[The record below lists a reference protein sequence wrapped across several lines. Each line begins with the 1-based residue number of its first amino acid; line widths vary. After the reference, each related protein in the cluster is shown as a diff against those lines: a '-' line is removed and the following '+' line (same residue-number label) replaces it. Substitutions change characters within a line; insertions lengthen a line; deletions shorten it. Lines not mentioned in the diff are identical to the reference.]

1 MATENGRLLVCNCN
15 QTMPLD
21 SATGA
26 LAQGDGAP
34 FIHSALCR
42 SQLGNF
48 RDAVAAGGPLTVC
61 CTQEA
66 PLFGEIGQEGGL
78 DEEALTFVNIRE
90 RAGWSDE
97 AAKAGPKIAALIAEA
112 SVAGA
117 PTTQVSLSSDGI
129 CLVYG
134 KDQSALDAARQL
146 SARLDVTLLLKES
159 AGIVPPSLMDVPV
172 FHGRIT
178 RSAGHL
184 GAFEISVDDYAP
196 ANPASRDAF
205 SFDRP
210 RNGAVSKC
218 DLILDLTGETP
229 LFTGH
234 DKRDGYFRPDPG
246 DPVAVQKALFELS
259 DMVGEFAK
267 PRYVDFKPDLCAHSR
282 SRKTGCSRCIDVC
295 PAGAISP
302 DGDVVAFD
310 PYICGGCGACNS
322 VCPTGA
328 AHYAFPQTTT
338 LVERLSVLMQAYADA
353 GGRDAALF
361 VHDPVDGSAMVDMAA
376 RFGRG
381 LPAHVI
387 PFAVTQV
394 TQIGL
399 DFLAAAFAFGVGR
412 VVLHAHPRKQDE
424 IGGLAGQIGL
434 AETVLTGLGF
444 DSGRVELLIESD
456 PDAVESRLWSMERSA
471 GVSPR
476 FFLPLGG
483 KREIMDTALAQLRLA
498 APTPVDTIA
507 LPPGAPYGRVNVDVE
522 ACTLCLAC
530 VSACPASA
538 LLDNPEAPQL
548 SFVESSCVQCG
559 LCRNT
564 CPESA
569 ITLEPRINFLTA
581 AKSPVV
587 MKEEEPFHC
596 VRCNK
601 PFAAKSTID
610 RIVKTLAEKH
620 SMFATPEAA
629 QRLQMCED
637 CRVVDQFETVDNPMG
652 GGARPMVRTTQDYT
666 DGTVSDDD
674 ESIH

>member
-1 MATENGRLLVCNCN
+1 MATESGRLLVCNCN
-15 QTMPLD
+15 QTMPLESVA
-21 SATGA
+21 SAV
-26 LAQGDGAP
+26 AQGGTVP

-48 RDAVAAGGPLTVC
+48 RDAAASGTPLTVC

-66 PLFGEIGQEGGL
+66 PLFSEIGQESGL
-78 DEEALTFVNIRE
+78 DESALSFVNIRE
-90 RAGWSDE
+90 RAGWSEE
-97 AAKAGPKIAALIAEA
+97 AKDAGPKIAALIAEA
-112 SVAGA
+112 AVAGT

-146 SARLDVTLLLKES
+146 SERLDVTLLLKES
-159 AGIVPPSLMDVPV
+159 DGIVPPSVMDVPV
-172 FHGRIT
+172 FQGRIIRT
-178 RSAGHL
+178 AGHL
-184 GAFEISVDDYAP
+184 GAFEIGVDDYAP

-205 SFDRP
+205 SFERP
-210 RNGAVSKC
+210 QNGAVSKC

-267 PRYVDFKPDLCAHSR
+267 PRYVDFKADLCAHSR

-295 PAGAISP
+295 PAGAISS

-310 PYICGGCGACNS
+310 AHICGGCGACNS

-328 AHYAFPQTTT
+328 AHYAFPPTTN
-338 LVERLSVLMQAYADA
+338 LVERLSVLMQTYADA

-361 VHDPVDGSAMVDMAA
+361 IHDTTDGAPMIDMSA

-394 TQIGL
+394 TQVGL

-412 VVLHAHPRKQDE
+412 VVLHSHPRKQEE

-444 DSGRVELLIESD
+444 ESGRVELLVEAD
-456 PDAVESRLWSMERSA
+456 PDAVEARLWSMERSK
-471 GVSPR
+471 GVEPR
-476 FFLPLGG
+476 FFLALGG

-507 LPPGAPYGRVNVDVE
+507 LPPGAPYGQVNVDAE

-569 ITLEPRINFLTA
+569 ITLEPRINFLTS

-596 VRCNK
+596 VRCDK

-629 QRLQMCED
+629 RRLQMCED
-637 CRVVDQFETVDNPMG
+637 CRVVDQFEEGNPMA
-652 GGARPMVRTTQDYT
+652 GGARPMVRTTEDYQA
-666 DGTVSDDD
+666 GNVPDDD